1 MKKEFGAPGAG
12 KRKKNMLVINL
23 FGAPGAGKST
33 AAAYIFAKLKMAG
46 IKCELVTEFAK
57 DVVWEDNKAVLNNQV
72 KILGEQYLRMTR
84 LQDKVDVIITDSP
97 LFNSA
102 FYNRDTT
109 IEPEFHNLVL
119 RLFNNFENFNI
130 LVTRVRPYVQE
141 GRLQSEE
148 ESDQLGKQIKKQLE
162 QYRIDYMSI
171 PGDETAYSSTVQ
183 NVLEK
188 YFMHNHNNS

>member
-1 MKKEFGAPGAG
+1 MKKEFSNLGTG
-12 KRKKNMLVINL
+12 KKKRNMLVINL

-84 LQDKVDVIITDSP
+84 LQDKVNVIITDSP